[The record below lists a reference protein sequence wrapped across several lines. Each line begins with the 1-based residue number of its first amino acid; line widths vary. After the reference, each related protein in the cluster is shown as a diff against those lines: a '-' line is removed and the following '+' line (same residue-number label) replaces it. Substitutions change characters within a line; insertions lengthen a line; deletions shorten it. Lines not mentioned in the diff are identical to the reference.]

1 MNVLIVPSWYKSQ
14 ESSNLGSFFYE
25 QAQMLQKNGIAVVV
39 ANATLQGRSNYR
51 NKDNFKLIKYYD
63 GEVLT
68 YRYTTPSLGLTRIG
82 KLGAYLF
89 KKNLEKIIHAIEKD
103 GIKIDLIHAHAT
115 FFGGYVSTILGKE
128 YGIPVVVTEHNS
140 LVLTKSLDE
149 VKRMM
154 LCKTVNSANAFI
166 CVSNA
171 LKNSVEELTYS
182 SLNEIIPNV
191 VNPIFTYRKAYKKK
205 KFTFISIGNLV
216 PSKRFDMTLE
226 AFARI
231 NRTIKNSFLYIV
243 GDGPLLNDLKD
254 NAIRLGI
261 KDDVCFKGRISRNEV
276 FNTICESDVMV
287 LPSDFE
293 TFGVVYIEAMACG
306 RPVIA
311 TKNGGA
317 NEIVNESN
325 GYLIDC
331 GDIDLLEKAMMDS
344 ILYYDKFD
352 LPGIADKT
360 LDEYGE
366 ANIFNRTIEIYRKV
380 IKPDVMGKI
389 L

>member
-25 QAQMLQKNGIAVVV
+25 QAQMLQKNGITVIV

-68 YRYTTPSLGLTRIG
+68 YRYTIPSLGLTRIG

-89 KKNLEKIIHAIEKD
+89 KKNLEKIIHAIEED
-103 GIKIDLIHAHAT
+103 DIKIDLIHAHASC
-115 FFGGYVSTILGKE
+115 FAGYVSTILGKE

-171 LKNSVEELTYS
+171 LKNSVEELTHS
-182 SLNEIIPNV
+182 SLSEIIPNV
-191 VNPIFTYRKAYKKK
+191 VNPLFTYRRAYKKP

-317 NEIVNESN
+317 NEIVNDSN
-325 GYLIDC
+325 GYIIDC
-331 GDIDLLEKAMMDS
+331 GDINLLEKAMMDS
-344 ILYYDKFD
+344 ILHYDKFD

-360 LDEYGE
+360 LEEYGE

-380 IKPDVMGKI
+380 LRSDAMGKM